1 MTFLHILL
9 TALYEPEVKKEM
21 VRCVAH
27 PLAKHPARISEYT
40 AYAADM
46 NIILTYYKCK
56 DDWNDDKNM
65 RKLLL
70 EKCSTKRGE
79 NCGYHMRRNCER
91 LRAA

>member
-1 MTFLHILL
+1 M
-9 TALYEPEVKKEM
+9 
-21 VRCVAH
+21 RCVAH

-65 RKLLL
+65 RKLLYGKML
-70 EKCSTKRGE
+70 NQKGR
-79 NCGYHMRRNCER
+79 NCGYHMRRKDSRKIESR
-91 LRAA
+91 